1 VFKSLVLGRP
11 VVSKILVERI
21 PLEAVPE
28 DPEEAAKWLHQNYV
42 HKVNLC
48 LILNVFSCCI
58 VSEYFNLCVY

>member
-42 HKVNLC
+42 HKV
-48 LILNVFSCCI
+48 IP
-58 VSEYFNLCVY
+58 